1 MKALIAS
8 DIHGDI
14 KYLNKLEEIIT
25 KEKIDKII
33 LLGDLLKYNF
43 NENKDEIIK
52 KLNKYK
58 DKIIAVRGNCDSKLN
73 DGLYEFDINNDIK
86 EIYLDENKLIITHGH
101 LNSWFLDIIKD
112 NKVFQGHT
120 HVHNLEG
127 QYINPGSVGL
137 PRENKEHT
145 CIIYLNDE
153 LKLIDL
159 DSFETIKIKKLKQ

>member
-8 DIHGDI
+8 DIHGAI

-33 LLGDLLKYNF
+33 LLGDLLKYSF
-43 NENKDEIIK
+43 DENKDIVIE

-58 DKIIAVRGNCDSKLN
+58 DKIIAVRGNCDSKV
-73 DGLYEFDINNDIK
+73 DEKLYHFDISSDYR
-86 EIYLDENKLIITHGH
+86 EIYLDDNKFILTHGH
-101 LNSWFLDIIKD
+101 LNSWLIDIIKD
-112 NKVFQGHT
+112 NIVLQGHT
-120 HVHNLEG
+120 HIYNLDG

-137 PRENKEHT
+137 PREYKENT
-145 CIIYLNDE
+145 SIIYENNE

-159 DSFETIKIKKLKQ
+159 DSFETIQIRKLK